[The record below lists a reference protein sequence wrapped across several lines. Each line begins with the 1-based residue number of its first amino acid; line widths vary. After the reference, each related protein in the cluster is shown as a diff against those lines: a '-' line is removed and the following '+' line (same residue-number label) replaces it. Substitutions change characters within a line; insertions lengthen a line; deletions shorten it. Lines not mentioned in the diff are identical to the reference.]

1 MHHHWSW
8 TTSHNCRME
17 RGIGATTT
25 MATEKSTRK
34 NRGKLDLLTSL
45 RARTATDSESKGRR
59 TWRHQL
65 KNMISIRS
73 QSLRKQPK
81 VLLYTYIHTLG
92 VEEVEVATVPVTNPT
107 GQQISPWKKPPWWE
121 KRPNERT
128 TTISSSS
135 SSSASPATWNTQV
148 LLASNTTATRTT
160 TTSTSITPTRRH
172 CGGDGGGGG
181 GSDAS

>member
-81 VLLYTYIHTLG
+81 VLLYTYIHTLTLG

-121 KRPNERT
+121 KRTKERT
-128 TTISSSS
+128 TTISSS

-148 LLASNTTATRTT
+148 LLASNTTTTRTT
-160 TTSTSITPTRRH
+160 TSITPTRRH